1 MLSSQ
6 GRPSLQAQKGR
17 ADQAPADDQH
27 EADHGDT
34 VGNLVETAVALRDTH
49 SANELAHP
57 VDVVFHSF
65 HSFPAQ
71 SPAATSR
78 LQMKST
84 FLTND
89 CAIVQVVQSV
99 STGTTTSDYQ
109 FLGKNN
115 RHTACRSSLLPRGR
129 FVGGAW
135 KAASPLG
142 VRGRRGGA

>member
-1 MLSSQ
+1 LLSLQ

-34 VGNLVETAVALRDTH
+34 VGNQVEAAVALRDMH
-49 SANELAHP
+49 SADELPLP
-57 VDVVFHSF
+57 VGVVFHSF

-84 FLTND
+84 FLMND
-89 CAIVQVVQSV
+89 CVIVQVAQSV
-99 STGTTTSDYQ
+99 STGTTTSD
-109 FLGKNN
+109 
-115 RHTACRSSLLPRGR
+115 
-129 FVGGAW
+129 
-135 KAASPLG
+135 
-142 VRGRRGGA
+142 